1 MIKFAL
7 KRLIMMKRILLCLIG
22 FMMLQAV
29 PAKRMRDYF
38 ADMPDSILYVM
49 TRNNRLDCIDFIENN
64 MQARV
69 RNRFDA
75 FSELKT
81 MTDDYLDLKLTASC
95 EVEMKLFPIKDS
107 LNYICMVKT
116 VEGLEKESSVT
127 LYTSEW
133 KEVARSKWIDMPRYI
148 DFWVVGDSVMA
159 DSIPDLQHQQ
169 DLHLISATLSPDD
182 YSLTFNLSPVAVDE
196 EVSKRI
202 KPLLRD
208 IVYTWN
214 GKRFERVK

>member
-7 KRLIMMKRILLCLIG
+7 KILIMMKRILLCLIG
-22 FMMLQAV
+22 LMMLQAV

-38 ADMPDSILYVM
+38 ANMPDSILYVM

-81 MTDDYLDLKLTASC
+81 MTGDYLYLELTASSK
-95 EVEMKLFPIKDS
+95 VEMKLCPIKDS

-116 VEGLEKESSVT
+116 VEGPEKESLVT

-133 KEVARSKWIDMPRYI
+133 KEVERNKWIDMPDYT
-148 DFWVVGDSVMA
+148 DFWLTGDSVTV
-159 DSIPDLQHQQ
+159 DSIAGLQHQQ
-169 DLHLISATLSPDD
+169 DLRLVSATLSPDD
-182 YSLTFNLSPVAVDE
+182 YSLTFKLSSVAIE
-196 EVSKRI
+196 ENVSERI

-208 IVYTWN
+208 LVYTWN